1 MTQHVHAVL
10 FDLDGTLIDTNEL
23 IIQTFQTVLDER
35 FPGKYSRETI
45 LPFLGP
51 PLYETFQQV
60 DPTQVDDLIDAY
72 RKWNMENH
80 DAMVQAF
87 PGVVE
92 TLENLYARG
101 IKLAIVST
109 KRNEMI
115 ERALNLMNVRQYFTA
130 VIGLDDVKNAKPDP
144 EPVQLALSKLEVKPE
159 HALMVGDNF
168 HDIVA
173 ARAAG
178 VDSVAV
184 AWSIKGLDY
193 LMAFEPVYAIHDM
206 SELVNI
212 TFGEEA

>member
-1 MTQHVHAVL
+1 MTQQVEAVL

-60 DPTQVDDLIDAY
+60 DPTQVDELIASY
-72 RKWNMENH
+72 RKWNVENH

-92 TLENLYARG
+92 TLEHLHARG
-101 IKLAIVST
+101 IKMAIVST

-115 ERALNLMNVRQYFTA
+115 ERALNLMNVRHFFTA

-144 EPVQLALSKLEVKPE
+144 EPVQLALSKLGVEPE
-159 HALMVGDNF
+159 DALMVGDNF
-168 HDIVA
+168 HDIIA

-193 LMAFEPVYAIHDM
+193 LMAFEPVYAIHAM
-206 SELVNI
+206 SELVTI
-212 TFGEEA
+212 VFGEEV

>member
-1 MTQHVHAVL
+1 MTQHIQAVL

-92 TLENLYARG
+92 TLENLHARG

>member
-1 MTQHVHAVL
+1 MTQYQTVL

-23 IIQTFQTVLDER
+23 IIQSFQTVLDER

-60 DPTQVDDLIDAY
+60 DSTQVEQLIASY
-72 RKWNMENH
+72 REWNIANH
-80 DAMVQAF
+80 DAMVEAF

-92 TLENLYARG
+92 TIQQLHQMG

-115 ERALNLMNVRQYFTA
+115 ERALELMNLRQYFSA
-130 VIGLDDVKNAKPDP
+130 VIGLDDVQNAKPDP
-144 EPVQLALSKLEVKPE
+144 EPVRLALEKLDATPE
-159 HALMVGDNF
+159 SALMVGDNF
-168 HDIVA
+168 HDIMA

-178 VDSVAV
+178 VASVAV
-184 AWSIKGLDY
+184 AWSLKGLDY
-193 LMAFEPVYAIHDM
+193 LLAFEPMYSIHAID
-206 SELVNI
+206 EIVTI
-212 TFGEEA
+212 VEGKEQ

>member
-1 MTQHVHAVL
+1 MTQQVQAIL

-60 DPTQVDDLIDAY
+60 DPTQVDELIAAY
-72 RKWNMENH
+72 RKWNVENH

-87 PGVVE
+87 PGVIE
-92 TLENLYARG
+92 TLAELHARG

-144 EPVQLALSKLEVKPE
+144 EPVQLALSKLEVDPT

-206 SELVNI
+206 SELVTI
-212 TFGEEA
+212 TFGEES

>member
-1 MTQHVHAVL
+1 MTQHIQAVL

-60 DPTQVDDLIDAY
+60 DPTQVDDLIEAY

-92 TLENLYARG
+92 TLEHLHARG

>member
-1 MTQHVHAVL
+1 MTQHIQAVL

-92 TLENLYARG
+92 TLENLHARG

-144 EPVQLALSKLEVKPE
+144 EPVLLALSKLEVKPE

>member
-1 MTQHVHAVL
+1 MKPQYKAVL

-51 PLYETFQQV
+51 TLRETFTTINPDNVEQ
-60 DPTQVDDLIDAY
+60 LIEEY
-72 RKWNMENH
+72 RTWNIANH
-80 DAMVQAF
+80 DHMVEAF

-92 TLENLYARG
+92 TIKQLSASDV
-101 IKLAIVST
+101 KLAIVST
-109 KRNEMI
+109 KRRDMVM
-115 ERALNLMNVRQYFTA
+115 RALNVMGIMEYFDTI
-130 VIGLDDVKNAKPDP
+130 IGLDDVTHAKPDP
-144 EPVQLALSKLEVKPE
+144 EPVRLALSHLNISPQE
-159 HALMVGDNF
+159 ALMVGDNF
-168 HDIVA
+168 HDIIA

-193 LMAFEPVYAIHDM
+193 LLAFEPVYSIHHM
-206 SELVNI
+206 SELLGI
-212 TFGEEA
+212 LFGEAQ

>member
-1 MTQHVHAVL
+1 MTQHIQAVL

-60 DPTQVDDLIDAY
+60 DPTQVDDLIEAY

-80 DAMVQAF
+80 DAMVQTF

-92 TLENLYARG
+92 TLEHLHARG

>member
-35 FPGKYSRETI
+35 FPGKYCRETI

-80 DAMVQAF
+80 DSMVQAF

-92 TLENLYARG
+92 TLENLHARG

>member
-1 MTQHVHAVL
+1 MTQHIQAVL

-92 TLENLYARG
+92 TLENLHARG

-144 EPVQLALSKLEVKPE
+144 EPVQLALSKLEVKPG

>member
-92 TLENLYARG
+92 TLENLHARG

-130 VIGLDDVKNAKPDP
+130 VIGLDDVRNAKPDP

>member
-92 TLENLYARG
+92 TLENLHARG

-144 EPVQLALSKLEVKPE
+144 EPVQLALSKLEVEPE

>member
-92 TLENLYARG
+92 TLENLHARG

>member
-1 MTQHVHAVL
+1 MTQQVQAIL

-51 PLYETFQQV
+51 TLTETFQQIDSSRV
-60 DPTQVDDLIDAY
+60 DELIAAY
-72 RKWNMENH
+72 RKWNIENH

-87 PGVVE
+87 PGVAE
-92 TLENLYARG
+92 TLEHLHGRG

-109 KRNEMI
+109 KRNDMI
-115 ERALNLMNVRQYFTA
+115 ERALKLMNVRQYFAA

-144 EPVQLALSKLEVKPE
+144 EPVQLALSKLGVEPE

-168 HDIVA
+168 HDIIA

-193 LMAFEPVYAIHDM
+193 LMAFEPVYTIHAM
-206 SELVNI
+206 SELVTI
-212 TFGEEA
+212 AFGEEA

>member
-1 MTQHVHAVL
+1 MTQQVQAIL

-60 DPTQVDDLIDAY
+60 DPTQVDELIAAY
-72 RKWNMENH
+72 RKWNVENH

-87 PGVVE
+87 PGVIE
-92 TLENLYARG
+92 TLAKLHARG

-144 EPVQLALSKLEVKPE
+144 EPVQLALSKLNVEPE

-206 SELVNI
+206 SELVTI
-212 TFGEEA
+212 TFGEES

>member
-23 IIQTFQTVLDER
+23 IIQTFQTVLNER

-92 TLENLYARG
+92 TLENLHARG

>member
-92 TLENLYARG
+92 TLENLHARG

-212 TFGEEA
+212 TFGEEV

>member
-51 PLYETFQQV
+51 PLSETFQQV
-60 DPTQVDDLIDAY
+60 DPTQVDDLIEAY

-92 TLENLYARG
+92 TLEHLHARG